1 MSNVYIN
8 SLHYHSIMKFTVR
21 IYKGE
26 KYYIA
31 RVPELGVT
39 TQGRTKEEAKRNLR
53 EAIQVHLEAIADYAI
68 EHGKVIIEKGQ
79 IIPA

>member
-1 MSNVYIN
+1 
-8 SLHYHSIMKFTVR
+8 MKFTVR

-53 EAIQVHLEAIADYAI
+53 EAIQVHLEAMAEYAMK
-68 EHGKVIIEKGQ
+68 HGEVIIEKGQ
-79 IIPA
+79 LISVDS

>member
-1 MSNVYIN
+1 
-8 SLHYHSIMKFTVR
+8 MKFTVK

-31 RVPELGVT
+31 RIPELGVT

-53 EAIQVHLEAIADYAI
+53 EAVQVHLEAMTEYAI
-68 EHGKVIIEKGQ
+68 KHGRIVVQRGHL
-79 IIPA
+79 IPVER

>member
-1 MSNVYIN
+1 
-8 SLHYHSIMKFTVR
+8 MKFTVR

-26 KYYIA
+26 KFYIG

-53 EAIQVHLEAIADYAI
+53 EAIQVHLEAMVDYAI
-68 EHGKVIIEKGQ
+68 EHGKVKIEKGQ
-79 IIPA
+79 LITA

>member
-1 MSNVYIN
+1 MS
-8 SLHYHSIMKFTVR
+8 MKFSVR

-39 TQGRTKEEAKRNLR
+39 TQGKTREEAKKNLR
-53 EAIQVHLEAIADYAI
+53 EAMQVHLEAMADYAI
-68 EHGKVIIEKGQ
+68 EHGKVAILGGQ
-79 IIPA
+79 LVPAEQ